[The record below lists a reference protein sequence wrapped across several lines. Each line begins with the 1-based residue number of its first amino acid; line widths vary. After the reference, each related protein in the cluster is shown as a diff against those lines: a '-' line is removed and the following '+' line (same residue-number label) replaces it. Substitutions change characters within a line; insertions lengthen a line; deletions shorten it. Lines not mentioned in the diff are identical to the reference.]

1 MILLF
6 RNNRKYG
13 GFPESRIMKYNP
25 DIIKSNRKTVSL
37 EIRPD
42 GKLTVRAPL
51 RMSYSDIEKY
61 VNSKSA
67 WIEKALEKFA
77 NKDETPA
84 VPFTEEELKKYTKAA
99 EKIIP
104 ERVKHYAEIM
114 GVEYNRITIRTPKT
128 RWGSCSSKKNLNF
141 SCLLVL
147 MPEKVMDSVVVH
159 ELCHLKEMNHSKRFY
174 AEIYKVMPDY
184 DEYDRWQKTNGGN
197 YLRRL

>member
-1 MILLF
+1 
-6 RNNRKYG
+6 
-13 GFPESRIMKYNP
+13 MKYNP

-159 ELCHLKEMNHSKRFY
+159 ELCHLKEMNHSKRFW
-174 AEIYKVMPDY
+174 EKVESVLPNYKVQ
-184 DEYDRWQKTNGGN
+184 EKWLKENGN
-197 YLRRL
+197 EIVKKIRFTK